1 MRTERRLVGY
11 QPRVRC
17 SVARDKAVYF
27 IIRKREEKKAL
38 LDRQTLRAFTD
49 DAVAERLHV
58 GH

>member
-1 MRTERRLVGY
+1 MRTERRFVAY

-17 SVARDKAVYF
+17 LVARDKAVYF
-27 IIRKREEKKAL
+27 ILRETKKKAL